1 MASSI
6 PSEAIILIG
15 VIIAAVALSQSFITS
30 MAVIQQKTISST
42 ASMGD
47 KLNTDVKVIY
57 ATRWID
63 EFDTELGVKIWV
75 KNIGTSNIYD
85 GSIKDSDLFFG
96 KEGSFQRYDFS
107 ESGWTYKLLQNS
119 TNGWRPGETMEI
131 NLTLT
136 EALVPGE
143 YYARYVTHNGV
154 KSEIYFSLGE

>member
-57 ATRWID
+57 AAKSD
-63 EFDTELGVKIWV
+63 AFVKIWV
-75 KNIGTSNIYD
+75 KNIGTSTIYN
-85 GSIKDSDLFFG
+85 GSITDSDVFFG
-96 KEGSFQRYDFS
+96 KEGSFQRYDYGL
-107 ESGWTYKLLQNS
+107 GWTFTLLQGTDNS
-119 TNGWRPGETMEI
+119 WRPGETIEI
-131 NLTLT
+131 NLTPAIQLD
-136 EALVPGE
+136 PGE

-154 KSEIYFSLGE
+154 KSEIFFSLG